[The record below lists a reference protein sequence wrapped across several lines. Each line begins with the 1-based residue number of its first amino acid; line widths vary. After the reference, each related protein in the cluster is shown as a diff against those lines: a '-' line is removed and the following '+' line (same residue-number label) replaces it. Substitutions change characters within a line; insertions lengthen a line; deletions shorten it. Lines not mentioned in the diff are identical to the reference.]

1 MACRFSGMP
10 SSAPCAAASLGDV
23 QRTLADT
30 ADSGITPFR
39 ARELRSQL
47 QDVVLDCQHL
57 QDMLLELASASDI
70 TEAEPLF
77 SLRQEPATT
86 PWWKKIFQR

>member
-1 MACRFSGMP
+1 MLTAAAR
-10 SSAPCAAASLGDV
+10 AAASLGDV
-23 QRTLADT
+23 QRTLANT
-30 ADSGITPFR
+30 EGRGITPFR